1 MFRARDKSKMHYKEW
16 ISKILENMSLYFE
29 VLEPRLFSDN
39 KLNKVL
45 PVEDQCFEYIFDTK
59 ESGDRESL
67 AKFTMKNMRSQ
78 TQDYLQVFRKIEVL
92 FELLQVTLNN

>member
-45 PVEDQCFEYIFDTK
+45 PVED
-59 ESGDRESL
+59 
-67 AKFTMKNMRSQ
+67 
-78 TQDYLQVFRKIEVL
+78 
-92 FELLQVTLNN
+92 